1 MGQNRRHALQSGAE
15 SVARRRLTAYRGA
28 CCVLGVHDCADTG
41 GGRSYLVAGVEPLDH
56 VAEIFALQEPTTPTY
71 KTLGGFVIDQPRRI
85 PDDGDSIELPVLR
98 IEVTQVERG
107 AIMALRPLPK
117 PAPK

>member
-1 MGQNRRHALQSGAE
+1 M
-15 SVARRRLTAYRGA
+15 
-28 CCVLGVHDCADTG
+28 
-41 GGRSYLVAGVEPLDH
+41 
-56 VAEIFALQEPTTPTY
+56 
-71 KTLGGFVIDQPRRI
+71 IDQPRRI